1 MIDLV
6 RAVLLAIVA
15 TGAFAIVLVLPGV
28 YLADRLAGPRRSFA
42 ARLVLA
48 FLISQLLVAGVGVV
62 LVALGLFSG
71 AAVAV
76 VTIVLAATGV
86 PTLVRWTRGRPRI
99 SAVAGW
105 IGILAVPWI
114 VFVGVAGWPPADT
127 LQWYY
132 ADLGRQLTAA
142 GGIPASVA
150 EWGLSV
156 RWLPDYLVFN
166 VDSEAYLAL
175 LSFVPRADALAA
187 WRVPVTILGML
198 LLFCVFRQWLGRPA
212 AVAGVVVTA
221 GTTFYL
227 AKFDAYKPEALG
239 IVVGL
244 AALWLV
250 VRGLRSRRRS
260 WILLAGA
267 SMGVGLS
274 IHAIAATV
282 MGLFIAGFAGAE
294 WLVLRRERLPR
305 LGWLVRAAALG
316 FLISVV
322 MGAGVQGRAIVASA
336 ALNPTTVGGADPTWT
351 FFLRSTGDFSEP
363 EPPPPQRPL
372 AGGVT
377 SPWAGFRVASAFGW
391 WLLPVVGVG
400 LAFLFGLGGRRA
412 RSSVFGLVA
421 SGALVGA
428 GVVFF
433 ALRFDT
439 YVPRWT
445 GLVRF
450 GQYAPLLAG
459 IAVAFAAAGYLRAWA
474 WLAERRIPRSFAL
487 IAAVAGPIWLM
498 PMAISR
504 YAAEPRIAP
513 SGSTAL
519 GTLRQLGHPG
529 DVVISNALTT
539 GTIES
544 FTGLEDPLEGRQ
556 PLIEEPGFLAATN
569 ALLLDTHR
577 WFADPANDAFLAKI
591 GARWILATDDPAILG
606 ATATLGGTT
615 ATLRNAPGLHEVWSG
630 DRIALFEVVSPNT
643 TAAVTDRL
651 QPVVNVPRVALVGLA
666 GLLAAAALVL
676 PAGAY
681 RRAWRGWAT
690 RRREGS

>member
-6 RAVLLAIVA
+6 RAVLLAIAA
-15 TGAFAIVLVLPGV
+15 TGAFAVVLVLPGV

-71 AAVAV
+71 VAVAV
-76 VTIVLAATGV
+76 VTIALAATGV
-86 PTLVRWTRGRPRI
+86 PTLVRWTRRRPRI
-99 SAVAGW
+99 SPVAGW
-105 IGILAVPWI
+105 IGILAVPWV

-187 WRVPVTILGML
+187 WRVPVTILATL
-198 LLFCVFRQWLGRPA
+198 LLFCVFRLWLGRPA

-250 VRGLRSRRRS
+250 VRGLRGGARS

-274 IHAIAATV
+274 VHAIAATV

-305 LGWLVRAAALG
+305 LGWLVRA
-316 FLISVV
+316 
-322 MGAGVQGRAIVASA
+322 
-336 ALNPTTVGGADPTWT
+336 
-351 FFLRSTGDFSEP
+351 
-363 EPPPPQRPL
+363 
-372 AGGVT
+372 
-377 SPWAGFRVASAFGW
+377 
-391 WLLPVVGVG
+391 
-400 LAFLFGLGGRRA
+400 
-412 RSSVFGLVA
+412 
-421 SGALVGA
+421 
-428 GVVFF
+428 
-433 ALRFDT
+433 
-439 YVPRWT
+439 
-445 GLVRF
+445 
-450 GQYAPLLAG
+450 
-459 IAVAFAAAGYLRAWA
+459 
-474 WLAERRIPRSFAL
+474 
-487 IAAVAGPIWLM
+487 
-498 PMAISR
+498 
-504 YAAEPRIAP
+504 
-513 SGSTAL
+513 
-519 GTLRQLGHPG
+519 
-529 DVVISNALTT
+529 
-539 GTIES
+539 
-544 FTGLEDPLEGRQ
+544 
-556 PLIEEPGFLAATN
+556 
-569 ALLLDTHR
+569 
-577 WFADPANDAFLAKI
+577 
-591 GARWILATDDPAILG
+591 
-606 ATATLGGTT
+606 
-615 ATLRNAPGLHEVWSG
+615 
-630 DRIALFEVVSPNT
+630 
-643 TAAVTDRL
+643 
-651 QPVVNVPRVALVGLA
+651 
-666 GLLAAAALVL
+666 
-676 PAGAY
+676 
-681 RRAWRGWAT
+681 
-690 RRREGS
+690 